1 MKIRRSGRQQRT
13 VLQSVYEENQKLL
26 GRDIVVPRKTAKQ
39 SILVLVSVLAV
50 GLFFSGSEGGQ
61 IEEPANSVEELLS
74 PEQYVRASLN
84 AIPDSNIVAKAPSLS
99 RVYGLSIRTIALDPG
114 HGGHDPGAVGPVG
127 LTEKTLTL
135 DLALRL
141 ERRLKAQGFNVILTR
156 RKDIS
161 VSLQRRI
168 ELAKENQADLF
179 VSIHVNALPV
189 DSIAFIETYYFS
201 PRGDARVEAL
211 AERENFNSGYS
222 AGEWQS
228 SLQELGQAIKI
239 EDSRK
244 LATSIQNSMV
254 SKVREINP
262 DIDDWGT
269 RSGPFMVLM
278 NASVPA
284 ILAEVTAISMPEEEQ
299 RLMDIEYREHLASG
313 LESGILSYLSEE
325 EHIQTNVD

>member
-1 MKIRRSGRQQRT
+1 MKFQRTGKQQKT
-13 VLQSVYEENQKLL
+13 VLQGVYEENQKLL
-26 GRDIVVPRKTAKQ
+26 GRDVSVPRKTAKQ
-39 SILVLVSVLAV
+39 SILVFVSALAV
-50 GLFFSGSEGGQ
+50 GLFFSGSEGEQ
-61 IEEPANSVEELLS
+61 IEEPANSIEELLS
-74 PEQYVRASLN
+74 PEQHVRASLN
-84 AIPDSNIVAKAPSLS
+84 QIPQSNLEAEDLSLS
-99 RVYGLSIRTIALDPG
+99 RLYGLSVRTIAVDPG

-168 ELAKENQADLF
+168 KLAKENQADLF

-222 AGEWQS
+222 TGEWHS
-228 SLQELGQAIKI
+228 SLQKLGQAIKM

-244 LATSIQNSMV
+244 LARSIQTSMV
-254 SKVREINP
+254 SKVREMNP

-269 RSGPFMVLM
+269 RAGPFMVLM

-284 ILAEVTAISMPEEEQ
+284 ILAEVTALSMPEEEQ
-299 RLMDIEYREHLASG
+299 RLMDIEYREQLAFG
-313 LESGILSYLSEE
+313 LESGILSYLSEQDY
-325 EHIQTNVD
+325 IQTNVD